1 MNSRIKKE
9 VGPKVC
15 GTFLDFYE
23 GDPTNKFGD
32 EIAKSVMNQA
42 VDRTILAGKS
52 IILFRAAIKSPRTLD
67 PYERRLCNFL
77 SYAKMSCDQF
87 VSLAKRNPAK
97 AERMLIE
104 YSIKDKEK
112 LYEKDPQKKLAA
124 CTIVNRLK
132 PVKLL
137 LDVNDA
143 EKIKRKKIKRFLPTP
158 RRFALDRAPTM
169 EEIRRIYNVCDL
181 RGKAMLLLLLSSGIR
196 EGALEGLYVRHVQ
209 PVERNGTVVAA
220 RLVVY
225 QGEPEEYMAFL
236 NPEAYAVIQEY
247 LSYRKRS
254 GESMGPESPLIRD
267 KFEPG
272 TRRSRIVDGVG
283 VDRPQRCTPQ
293 MVRHYFNRLFTDHGF
308 RTVKRKR
315 HEFSIHGFRKWFKT
329 RAEQAMKP
337 INVELLMGHSVGLS
351 DSYYRPTEK
360 ELLDDYLRAVPFLTI
375 SEAEEV
381 KLQMTEREKTLEQK
395 LAQMESRLT
404 SLLPLALAA
413 AQGLQ
418 TQAVPDPVRT

>member
-1 MNSRIKKE
+1 MSR
-9 VGPKVC
+9 
-15 GTFLDFYE
+15 
-23 GDPTNKFGD
+23 
-32 EIAKSVMNQA
+32 S

-87 VSLAKRNPAK
+87 VSMAKKNPAR

-104 YSIKDKEK
+104 YSVKDKDR
-112 LYEKDPQKKLAA
+112 LFEKDQERKLAA

-137 LDVNDA
+137 LDINDV
-143 EKIKRKKIKRFLPTP
+143 EKIKWKKIKRFLPTP
-158 RRFALDRAPTM
+158 RRFAMDRAPTL

-196 EGALEGLYVRHVQ
+196 EGALETLSIKDLQ
-209 PVERNGTVVAA
+209 PVERNGSTVAA
-220 RLVVY
+220 RLAVY
-225 QGEPEEYMAFL
+225 SGEAEEYFTFL
-236 NPEAYAVIQEY
+236 SLEAYNAIQEY
-247 LSYRKRS
+247 LSYRQHA
-254 GESMGPESPLIRD
+254 GEKIVPDSPLIRD
-267 KFEPG
+267 KFEPE
-272 TRRSRIVDGVG
+272 TRRSRIYGAGIDISK
-283 VDRPQRCTPQ
+283 PQRCTPQ
-293 MVRHYFNRLFTDHGF
+293 MVRHYFNRLFLDYGF
-308 RTVKRKR
+308 RTEKRKR

-329 RAEQAMKP
+329 RAEQGMKP
-337 INVELLMGHSVGLS
+337 INVELLMGHSVGIS

-360 ELLDDYLRAVPFLTI
+360 DILDDYLNAVPYLTT

-381 KLQMTEREKTLEQK
+381 KRQMTQREKTLEEK
-395 LAQMESRLT
+395 LQQMEQRLV

-413 AQGLQ
+413 AQGSL
-418 TQAVPDPVRT
+418 TQASQNPVRS